1 MGQIIK
7 VQWPVSAAPIRGRI
21 YNTLLGVLNDRCNS
35 FNIEGSHSNC
45 YRHYILLA
53 VSFILIWFALIWFLV
68 FSATY
73 SNISAISWRPIL
85 VVEEDGVPGE
95 NHKP

>member
-35 FNIEGSHSNC
+35 FNIEGSHSTVTDTTYC
-45 YRHYILLA
+45 WLYRL
-53 VSFILIWFALIWFLV
+53 F
-68 FSATY
+68 
-73 SNISAISWRPIL
+73 
-85 VVEEDGVPGE
+85 
-95 NHKP
+95 